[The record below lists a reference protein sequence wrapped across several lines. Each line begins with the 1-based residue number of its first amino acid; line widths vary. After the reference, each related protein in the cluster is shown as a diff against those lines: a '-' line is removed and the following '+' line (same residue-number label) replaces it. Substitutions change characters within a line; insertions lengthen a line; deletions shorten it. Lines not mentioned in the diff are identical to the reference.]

1 MPFNNHVPLQG
12 GVCVEDE
19 ILKLHR
25 NSEFF
30 TALDPSVND
39 MTVLQSNVWIP
50 SVDSDGFS
58 CGYLIKCIGLI

>member
-1 MPFNNHVPLQG
+1 MPYNYQVPVQR
-12 GVCVEDE
+12 GVCIEGE
-19 ILKLHR
+19 ILKWLR

-30 TALDPSVND
+30 TTLDPSVND

-50 SVDSDGFS
+50 SVDSDGFP